1 MRFALTLLLAAAA
14 FLPISAAD
22 PKTEVFFSAAKTK
35 EMARE
40 AKSKMTKE
48 AGMGTSRAMDSMFM
62 VHREKT
68 SQAEVHIT
76 GADYIICNDGEG
88 AIIVGGKMVDPQT
101 VRPGELRADVLEG
114 GKSYPMKAGDTLY
127 VPKNVP
133 HRFVVEPGKFI
144 VYTVV
149 KIAQVD

>member
-1 MRFALTLLLAAAA
+1 MLLATAAA
-14 FLPISAAD
+14 LLPLRGAD
-22 PKTEVFFSAAKTK
+22 PKTPVYWSAAKTK

-40 AKSKMTKE
+40 AKAKMTAE
-48 AGMGTSRAMDSMFM
+48 TGMGTSRQMDSMFM

-68 SQAEVHIT
+68 SQAEAHIT
-76 GADYIICNDGEG
+76 GADYIICNEGEG
-88 AIIVGGKMVDPQT
+88 VILVGGKMVNPET
-101 VRPGELRADVLEG
+101 IRPGELRADVLEG
-114 GKSYPMKAGDTLY
+114 GTPYPMKAGDTLY

-133 HRFVVEPGKFI
+133 HRFVVDKGKHI

>member
-1 MRFALTLLLAAAA
+1 MRTVLVLAAVAA
-14 FLPISAAD
+14 LLPLYAAD
-22 PKTEVFFSAAKTK
+22 PKTAVFWSAAKTK

-40 AKSKMTKE
+40 AKSKMTAE
-48 AGMGTSRAMDSMFM
+48 AGMGTSRQMDSMFM

-68 SQAEVHIT
+68 SQAEAHVT
-76 GADYIICNDGEG
+76 GADYIICNEGEG
-88 AIIVGGKMVDPQT
+88 IILVGGKMVDPQT
-101 VRPGELRADVLEG
+101 IRPGELRADVLEG
-114 GKSYPMKAGDTLY
+114 GTPYPMKAGDTLY

-133 HRFVVEPGKFI
+133 HRFVVDPGKHI

>member
-1 MRFALTLLLAAAA
+1 MRTASVLLALLATA
-14 FLPISAAD
+14 LLHAAD
-22 PKTEVFFSAAKTK
+22 PKTPVYWSAAKTK

-40 AKSKMTKE
+40 AKSKMTAE
-48 AGMGTSRAMDSMFM
+48 AGMGTSRQMDSMFM

-68 SQAEVHIT
+68 SQAEAHIT
-76 GADYIICNDGEG
+76 GADYIICNEGEG
-88 AIIVGGKMVDPQT
+88 VILVGGKMVNPET
-101 VRPGELRADVLEG
+101 IRPGELRADVLEG
-114 GKSYPMKAGDTLY
+114 GTPYPMKAGDTLY

-133 HRFVVEPGKFI
+133 HRFVVDKGKHI